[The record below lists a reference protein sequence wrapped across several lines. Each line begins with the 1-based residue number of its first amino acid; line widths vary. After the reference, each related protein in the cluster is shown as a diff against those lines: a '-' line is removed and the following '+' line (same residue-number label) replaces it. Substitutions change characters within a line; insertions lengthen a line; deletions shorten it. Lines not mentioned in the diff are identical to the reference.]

1 MNTRTLETNV
11 GIINL
16 SEREVLTEGIEMY
29 FEMKSFSEEWKEV
42 ISESIEKKKQE
53 WDTKFLE
60 EKGIAWSEKG
70 VDIVCKTLLISIQE
84 KQEKEIT
91 YKVIVCFDDKE
102 NERLSDDVDMEID
115 LSEYEAELLPEIKNA
130 VLEKFF

>member
-1 MNTRTLETNV
+1 MNTKTLETNV

-29 FEMKSFSEEWKEV
+29 FHIDSLSEEWKY
-42 ISESIEKKKQE
+42 IIFESIERKKLE

-60 EKGIAWSEKG
+60 GKNIVWSKKGA
-70 VDIVCKTLLISIQE
+70 DIVCKTLLISMQE
-84 KQEKEIT
+84 KKIT
-91 YKVIVCFDDKE
+91 YKVIVCFEDKE
-102 NERLSDDVDMEID
+102 NRHLEDDVVIEVD
-115 LSEYEAELLPEIKNA
+115 LSEYETELLQEVKNA

>member
-16 SEREVLTEGIEMY
+16 SKREVLEDWIEMY
-29 FEMKSFSEEWKEV
+29 FEMTSLSEEWKEI

-60 EKGIAWSEKG
+60 EKGTAWSKKG
-70 VDIVCKTLLISIQE
+70 VDIVCESLMVSMH
-84 KQEKEIT
+84 EKEIT
-91 YKVIVCFDDKE
+91 YKVIVCFEDKE
-102 NERLSDDVDMEID
+102 NTHLEDDVVIEVD
-115 LSEYEAELLPEIKNA
+115 LSKYEAELLPEIKNA
-130 VLEKFF
+130 VMEKFF

>member
-16 SEREVLTEGIEMY
+16 SEREVLTDWIEMY
-29 FEMKSFSEEWKEV
+29 FTINSLSEEWQEKIYEG
-42 ISESIEKKKQE
+42 IEKAKAE
-53 WDTKFLE
+53 WDEKFLVKRGWCDAGVNILYKNLAITM
-60 EKGIAWSEKG
+60 KGKDISYRVA
-70 VDIVCKTLLISIQE
+70 VDFE
-84 KQEKEIT
+84 
-91 YKVIVCFDDKE
+91 DKE
-102 NERLSDDVDMEID
+102 NARLEDDVVIEVD

>member
-16 SEREVLTEGIEMY
+16 SEREVMTEGIEMY
-29 FEMKSFSEEWKEV
+29 FEINSLSEEWKEI

-53 WDTKFLE
+53 WDAKFLE
-60 EKGIAWSEKG
+60 EKGTAWSKKG
-70 VDIVCKTLLISIQE
+70 VDIVCKTLGISINNN
-84 KQEKEIT
+84 KEVSYRVLVGFT
-91 YKVIVCFDDKE
+91 DKE
-102 NERLSDDVDMEID
+102 NACLDDDVYIKVD
-115 LSEYEAELLPEIKNA
+115 LSEYEAELLQEVKNA